1 MISLFAVVCGLI
13 AWVFVRYILTS
24 FYIIDQN
31 QRAVLTNFGRAQRL
45 GGTTTL
51 ELPIAESLGNEEK
64 TATRIPRCGSCSP
77 VSIGNGHGNKSIG
90 SRSPPEP

>member
-64 TATRIPRCGSCSP
+64 NRLRAKIACKRGRFPLIF
-77 VSIGNGHGNKSIG
+77 
-90 SRSPPEP
+90 PPCLTNPWVQAA